1 VAVRDAEGGVVK
13 LSLDL
18 QDAADFGTLGPHSPV
33 TVDVGYVRAQSN
45 PYFASPFFGAWPG
58 GGQKTAGLVVT
69 VKIGDVGPA
78 FPEPSATINVGA

>member
-1 VAVRDAEGGVVK
+1 VN
-13 LSLDL
+13 LSLKLDE
-18 QDAADFGTLGPHSPV
+18 AANFGTLGPHSPV

-58 GGQKTAGLVVT
+58 GGNRTAGVVVT

-78 FPEPSATINVGA
+78 FPEPVRTINVGA